1 MHLNIRTGVK
11 HGALRISKHPLRDH
25 HLLAI
30 LKTKGKKN
38 SSLFRSTSF
47 SLSSVLL
54 SIFFLFSLHV
64 FFYQTDQSLLPP
76 PPNPSMKSLWRFM
89 NFQIH
94 FHWEISFSCFHA
106 CPKTLLSVGYFIFLP
121 FSLFDFGVRVSNF
134 VSVLIESLEAIYEF

>member
-76 PPNPSMKSLWRFM
+76 PPNPSMKSPWRFM
-89 NFQIH
+89 NFANPLSLGNLLLLLPRLSKN
-94 FHWEISFSCFHA
+94 FALCWVFYFS
-106 CPKTLLSVGYFIFLP
+106 PFL
-121 FSLFDFGVRVSNF
+121 F
-134 VSVLIESLEAIYEF
+134 V